1 MATVLGSLLV
11 SLGLESGT
19 FKSGLTEAQKE
30 MRRTQRQFEKIGQGM
45 QQFGTKLTL
54 GVTAPLIGLGAV
66 AVKGFV
72 EQEKA
77 IGQVNAAL
85 TSMGNVAGRTSAQL
99 VASADA
105 MEMRSLFD
113 AEVILTQVTA
123 NLLTF
128 GNVAGREFDR
138 AQQAA
143 VDMATR
149 LGTEPQSAAIM
160 LGKALNDPIKGI
172 TALTR
177 VGVQFTDAQKAQ
189 IAAMQ
194 EAGNTAGAQGVIL
207 AEVERQF
214 AGAAQAAA
222 DTTPWRQA
230 EVAIGQAGD
239 KIGAAILPIIP
250 PVTEA
255 IVSLATAFTNLPA
268 PMQEGIVVFTA
279 VAVAVG
285 PVLVALGGLV
295 SIAPALATAF
305 GVIKI
310 AALGLMAN
318 PVILAF
324 AVVLGGIYLAWQ
336 NWDKIEP
343 ILRRLYE
350 GAKKWIL
357 NGLGYILEY
366 IKNPIGAVTNA
377 FKAMYV
383 AVVGN
388 SYVPDM
394 VDEIGQHMNRLQAVM
409 VDPAQKAT
417 KSVTDAARDMASDV
431 SALLDRLFPEIAAAR
446 AQMEDLAL
454 IDKAGLSDATR
465 AEARRRALGIDGNA
479 RVSDDLLNTGPL
491 EEAAEV
497 AGTVFKELRSKA
509 EIQAVSIA
517 QTFAD
522 MARNITSS
530 LQQLSGAI
538 RGGGFLDILGA
549 VIGLGLQLGQAGLFG
564 GKVQTNLNKPIP
576 GFASGTNFAPGGLS
590 LVGERGPELVN
601 LPRGA
606 GVMSNREL
614 RSLGGSTSVQVIPS
628 PYFDVVVDGRIMQS
642 APAIAGA
649 GAAIAQ
655 GQMASRQARRVR

>member
-1 MATVLGSLLV
+1 MANLLASLLV
-11 SLGLESGT
+11 SLGLDSGE
-19 FKSGLTEAQKE
+19 FRSGLTQAQKE
-30 MRRTQRQFEKIGQGM
+30 MRKTQKQFEKIGSSM

-172 TALTR
+172 SALTR
-177 VGVQFTDAQKAQ
+177 VGVQFTEAQKAQ

-255 IVSLATAFTNLPA
+255 IVSLATAFSNLPA

-305 GVIKI
+305 GVIKV

-324 AVVLGGIYLAWQ
+324 AVVLGGGAWRHLLGMAELGQ
-336 NWDKIEP
+336 DRADP
-343 ILRRLYE
+343 APPLRRRE
-350 GAKKWIL
+350 KVD
-357 NGLGYILEY
+357 LE
-366 IKNPIGAVTNA
+366 
-377 FKAMYV
+377 
-383 AVVGN
+383 
-388 SYVPDM
+388 
-394 VDEIGQHMNRLQAVM
+394 R
-409 VDPAQKAT
+409 
-417 KSVTDAARDMASDV
+417 
-431 SALLDRLFPEIAAAR
+431 
-446 AQMEDLAL
+446 
-454 IDKAGLSDATR
+454 
-465 AEARRRALGIDGNA
+465 
-479 RVSDDLLNTGPL
+479 
-491 EEAAEV
+491 
-497 AGTVFKELRSKA
+497 
-509 EIQAVSIA
+509 
-517 QTFAD
+517 
-522 MARNITSS
+522 
-530 LQQLSGAI
+530 
-538 RGGGFLDILGA
+538 
-549 VIGLGLQLGQAGLFG
+549 
-564 GKVQTNLNKPIP
+564 
-576 GFASGTNFAPGGLS
+576 
-590 LVGERGPELVN
+590 
-601 LPRGA
+601 PRIH
-606 GVMSNREL
+606 S
-614 RSLGGSTSVQVIPS
+614 
-628 PYFDVVVDGRIMQS
+628 
-642 APAIAGA
+642 
-649 GAAIAQ
+649 
-655 GQMASRQARRVR
+655 

>member
-1 MATVLGSLLV
+1 MANLLASLLV
-11 SLGLESGT
+11 SLGLDSGE
-19 FKSGLTEAQKE
+19 FRSGLTQAQKE
-30 MRRTQRQFEKIGQGM
+30 MRKTQKQFEKIGASM
-45 QQFGTKLTL
+45 QSIGTKLTI
-54 GVTAPLIGLGAV
+54 GVTAPLALFSKGAVQAAIDAEEMGSAFNVVFGDMADDVRAWAEETGNAMGRSTQEMQRGALAFQELFGKSLAPEQAAEMSKQFAVLTQDLASFKNLSNEVAQQKLFAGLIGESEPLRSVGVLIDEASVKAKGLEMGLGRV
-66 AVKGFV
+66 NG
-72 EQEKA
+72 ELTQQEKIIA
-77 IGQVNAAL
+77 RAAL
-85 TSMGNVAGRTSAQL
+85 IQEQLSAAQGDVLRTSDSTANQIK
-99 VASADA
+99 
-105 MEMRSLFD
+105 RSQAAFEEL
-113 AEVILTQVTA
+113 QVTIGTK
-123 NLLTF
+123 LLP
-128 GNVAGREFDR
+128 V
-138 AQQAA
+138 
-143 VDMATR
+143 
-149 LGTEPQSAAIM
+149 
-160 LGKALNDPIKGI
+160 
-172 TALTR
+172 LTPLIE
-177 VGVQFTDAQKAQ
+177 K
-189 IAAMQ
+189 
-194 EAGNTAGAQGVIL
+194 L
-207 AEVERQF
+207 
-214 AGAAQAAA
+214 GAALEWF
-222 DTTPWRQA
+222 TT
-230 EVAIGQAGD
+230 
-239 KIGAAILPIIP
+239 
-250 PVTEA
+250 
-255 IVSLATAFTNLPA
+255 LPA
-268 PMQEGIVVFTA
+268 PVQDTILVVAGLAAAF
-279 VAVAVG
+279 G
-285 PVLVALGGLV
+285 PVLAALGSLV
-295 SIAPALATAF
+295 TIAPALATAF

-377 FKAMYV
+377 FKAMYI

-394 VDEIGQHMNRLQAVM
+394 VDGISREFDRLQAVM
-409 VDPAQKAT
+409 VDPARK
-417 KSVTDAARDMASDV
+417 
-431 SALLDRLFPEIAAAR
+431 AAADVTS
-446 AQMEDLAL
+446 AMKSMADNIA
-454 IDKAGLSDATR
+454 KSGSGATGLSFEDRNERLAAIGGR
-465 AEARRRALGIDGNA
+465 PVDEIEELEKAANRYVESLDKMEQ
-479 RVSDDLLNTGPL
+479 VS
-491 EEAAEV
+491 
-497 AGTVFKELRSKA
+497 
-509 EIQAVSIA
+509 EIQTVSIA

-564 GKVQTNLNKPIP
+564 GKVQTNLNKAIP
-576 GFASGTNFAPGGLS
+576 AHANGTNFAPGGLS

-649 GAAIAQ
+649 GAAMAQ
-655 GQMASRQARRVR
+655 GQMAARQARRVR

>member
-1 MATVLGSLLV
+1 MATLLGSLLV
-11 SLGLESGT
+11 SLGLETGT

-85 TSMGNVAGRTSAQL
+85 SSMGNVAGRTSAQL

-128 GNVAGREFDR
+128 GNVAGEQFDR

-194 EAGNTAGAQGVIL
+194 EVGNTAGAQGVIL

-250 PVTEA
+250 PVTDA
-255 IVSLATAFTNLPA
+255 IVSLVDAFMTLPA
-268 PMQEGIVVFTA
+268 PMQEGVVIFGA

-357 NGLGYILEY
+357 KGLGYILEY

-377 FKAMYV
+377 FKAMYI

-394 VDEIGQHMNRLQAVM
+394 VDGIAREFDRLQAVM
-409 VDPAQKAT
+409 VDPARKAAG
-417 KSVTDAARDMASDV
+417 SVTSAMKSMADN
-431 SALLDRLFPEIAAAR
+431 IAKSGSGAT
-446 AQMEDLAL
+446 
-454 IDKAGLSDATR
+454 GLSFEDRNERLAAIGGR
-465 AEARRRALGIDGNA
+465 PVDEIEELEKAANRYVESLDKMEQ
-479 RVSDDLLNTGPL
+479 VSETQ
-491 EEAAEV
+491 
-497 AGTVFKELRSKA
+497 T
-509 EIQAVSIA
+509 VSIA

-576 GFASGTNFAPGGLS
+576 GDAGGTNFAPGGLS

-614 RSLGGSTSVQVIPS
+614 RSLGGTSVQVIPS

-649 GAAIAQ
+649 GAAMAH
-655 GQMASRQARRVR
+655 GQMAARQARRVR

>member
-1 MATVLGSLLV
+1 MANLLASLLV
-11 SLGLESGT
+11 SLGLDSGE
-19 FKSGLTEAQKE
+19 FRSGLTQAQKE
-30 MRRTQRQFEKIGQGM
+30 MRKTQKQFEKIGASM
-45 QQFGTKLTL
+45 QSIGTKLTI
-54 GVTAPLIGLGAV
+54 GVTAPLALFSKGAVQAAIDAEEMGSAFNVVFGDMADDVRAWAEETGNAMGRSTQEMQRGALAFQELFGKSLAPEQAAEMSKQFAVLTQDLASFKNLSNEVAQQKLFAGLIGESEPLRSVGVLIDEASVKAKGLEMGLGRV
-66 AVKGFV
+66 NG
-72 EQEKA
+72 ELTQQEKIIA
-77 IGQVNAAL
+77 RAAL
-85 TSMGNVAGRTSAQL
+85 IQEQLSAAQGDVLRTSDSTANQIR
-99 VASADA
+99 
-105 MEMRSLFD
+105 RSQAAFEEL
-113 AEVILTQVTA
+113 QVTIGTK
-123 NLLTF
+123 LLP
-128 GNVAGREFDR
+128 V
-138 AQQAA
+138 
-143 VDMATR
+143 
-149 LGTEPQSAAIM
+149 
-160 LGKALNDPIKGI
+160 
-172 TALTR
+172 LTPLIE
-177 VGVQFTDAQKAQ
+177 K
-189 IAAMQ
+189 
-194 EAGNTAGAQGVIL
+194 L
-207 AEVERQF
+207 
-214 AGAAQAAA
+214 GAALEWF
-222 DTTPWRQA
+222 TT
-230 EVAIGQAGD
+230 
-239 KIGAAILPIIP
+239 
-250 PVTEA
+250 
-255 IVSLATAFTNLPA
+255 LPA
-268 PMQEGIVVFTA
+268 PVQDTILVVAGLAAAF
-279 VAVAVG
+279 G
-285 PVLVALGGLV
+285 PVLAALGSLV
-295 SIAPALATAF
+295 TIAPALATAF

-394 VDEIGQHMNRLQAVM
+394 VDGISREFDRLQAVM
-409 VDPAQKAT
+409 VDPARK
-417 KSVTDAARDMASDV
+417 
-431 SALLDRLFPEIAAAR
+431 AAADVTS
-446 AQMEDLAL
+446 AMKSMADNIA
-454 IDKAGLSDATR
+454 KSGSGATGLSFEDRNERLAAIGGR
-465 AEARRRALGIDGNA
+465 PVDEIEELEKAANRYVESLDKMEQ
-479 RVSDDLLNTGPL
+479 VS
-491 EEAAEV
+491 
-497 AGTVFKELRSKA
+497 
-509 EIQAVSIA
+509 EIQTVSIA

-576 GFASGTNFAPGGLS
+576 GFANGTNFAPGGLS

-649 GAAIAQ
+649 GAAMAQ
-655 GQMASRQARRVR
+655 GQMAARQARRVR

>member
-1 MATVLGSLLV
+1 MANLLASLLV
-11 SLGLESGT
+11 SLGLDSGE
-19 FKSGLTEAQKE
+19 FRSGLTQAQKE
-30 MRRTQRQFEKIGQGM
+30 MRKTQKQFEKIGASM
-45 QQFGTKLTL
+45 QSIGTKLTI
-54 GVTAPLIGLGAV
+54 GVTAPLALFSKGAVQAAIDAEEMGSAFNVVFGDMADDVRAWAEETGNAMGRSTQEMQRGALAFQELFGKSLAPEQAAEMSKQFAVLTQDLASFKNLSNEVAQQKLFAGLIGESEPLRSVGVLIDEASVKAKGLEMGLGRV
-66 AVKGFV
+66 NG
-72 EQEKA
+72 ELTQQEKIIA
-77 IGQVNAAL
+77 RAAL
-85 TSMGNVAGRTSAQL
+85 IQEQLSAAQGDVLRTSDSTANQIR
-99 VASADA
+99 
-105 MEMRSLFD
+105 RSQAAFEEL
-113 AEVILTQVTA
+113 QVTIGTK
-123 NLLTF
+123 LLP
-128 GNVAGREFDR
+128 V
-138 AQQAA
+138 
-143 VDMATR
+143 
-149 LGTEPQSAAIM
+149 
-160 LGKALNDPIKGI
+160 
-172 TALTR
+172 LTPLIE
-177 VGVQFTDAQKAQ
+177 K
-189 IAAMQ
+189 
-194 EAGNTAGAQGVIL
+194 L
-207 AEVERQF
+207 
-214 AGAAQAAA
+214 GAALEWF
-222 DTTPWRQA
+222 TT
-230 EVAIGQAGD
+230 
-239 KIGAAILPIIP
+239 
-250 PVTEA
+250 
-255 IVSLATAFTNLPA
+255 LPA
-268 PMQEGIVVFTA
+268 PVQDTILVVAGLAAAF
-279 VAVAVG
+279 G
-285 PVLVALGGLV
+285 PVLAALGSLV
-295 SIAPALATAF
+295 TIAPALATAF

-394 VDEIGQHMNRLQAVM
+394 VDGISREFDRLQAVM
-409 VDPAQKAT
+409 VDPARK
-417 KSVTDAARDMASDV
+417 
-431 SALLDRLFPEIAAAR
+431 AAADVTS
-446 AQMEDLAL
+446 AMKSMADNIA
-454 IDKAGLSDATR
+454 KSGSGATGLSFEDRNERLAAIGGR
-465 AEARRRALGIDGNA
+465 PVDEIEE
-479 RVSDDLLNTGPL
+479 L
-491 EEAAEV
+491 EKAANRYVESLDKMEQ
-497 AGTVFKELRSKA
+497 AS
-509 EIQAVSIA
+509 EIQTVSIA

-564 GKVQTNLNKPIP
+564 GKVQTNLNKAIP
-576 GFASGTNFAPGGLS
+576 AHANGTNFAPGGLS

-649 GAAIAQ
+649 GAAMAQ
-655 GQMASRQARRVR
+655 GQMAARQARRVR